1 MFTLV
6 TSCTPST
13 AMANTM
19 QATLVKTST
28 QSAQDC
34 AAVSLA
40 TPRGRK
46 VLMNPL
52 SKWLAPV
59 ALLALL
65 LMEVGTAW
73 GQTDVLPTITV
84 SPASYTV
91 NLQPSRP
98 SERVSFL
105 PGVGGAILL

>member
-40 TPRGRK
+40 TPSGRK

-65 LMEVGTAW
+65 LIETGTAW
-73 GQTDVLPTITV
+73 V
-84 SPASYTV
+84 
-91 NLQPSRP
+91 R
-98 SERVSFL
+98 
-105 PGVGGAILL
+105 